1 MIAVKLQ
8 MEEDEFAPVGLDLG
22 LAAAGAGA
30 KDMIAEEEKGAWRGC
45 THATLQSLII

>member
-22 LAAAGAGA
+22 LATAGA
-30 KDMIAEEEKGAWRGC
+30 KDMIAEEEKGGC
-45 THATLQSLII
+45 CIHGTLQSLII